1 VKISKELK
9 VGVFMVVAITV
20 LYLGFNYLKG
30 IDFFSSNDKYYA
42 IYENVDGLNASNPVF
57 INGFTVG
64 RVSNIRLLQK
74 NSGKIL
80 VEIDINGDII
90 IGDSAVA
97 TLNSDFLGNKS
108 ILLTPGDISNPKQP
122 GDTLLARLDKGI
134 ADILAES
141 AQPVAN
147 NLEATIKKINAI
159 LDNLNGN
166 GEKINRMMDNFE
178 KTPIILNSTIVK
190 TQEDIQK
197 LSETYTKVGEELN
210 KTLAQAR
217 PMLRNISQFT
227 DSLKRLEL
235 QKTLNNVNE
244 AVAGLNEAIN
254 HFTKNE
260 GTLGRL
266 INEDSLYVNLNRA
279 ILNFDSLANH
289 FDEVPKDYFSPL
301 GRKKEKIQKRR
312 EKEKAA
318 REQ

>member
-1 VKISKELK
+1 VKVSKELK
-9 VGVFMVVAITV
+9 VGVFMLVAITV

-42 IYENVDGLNASNPVF
+42 VYENVDGLNTSNPVY
-57 INGFTVG
+57 INGFAVG
-64 RVSNIRLLQK
+64 RVSQIKLLQK
-74 NSGKIL
+74 NTGKIL
-80 VEIDINGDII
+80 VEIDITGDII

-108 ILLTPGDISNPKQP
+108 ILLTPGDISNPKKP

-159 LDNLNGN
+159 LDNLYGN
-166 GEKINRMMDNFE
+166 GDKINRMMDKFE
-178 KTPIILNSTIVK
+178 KTPVLLNSTIVQ
-190 TQEDIQK
+190 TRRDLGK
-197 LSETYTKVGEELN
+197 LTETYTTVGAELN

-217 PMLRNISQFT
+217 PMLRNINQFT

-235 QKTLNNVNE
+235 KKTLAEVNKAVSNLNV
-244 AVAGLNEAIN
+244 AID

-301 GRKKEKIQKRR
+301 GRKKEKIQRRR
-312 EKEKAA
+312 EKEK
-318 REQ
+318 EEN